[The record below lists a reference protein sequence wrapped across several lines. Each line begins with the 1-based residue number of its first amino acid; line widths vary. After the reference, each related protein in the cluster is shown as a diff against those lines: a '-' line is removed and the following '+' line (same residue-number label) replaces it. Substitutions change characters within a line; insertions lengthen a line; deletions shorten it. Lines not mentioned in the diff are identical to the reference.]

1 MKRILLLTIAFA
13 TATTLSAQKFGFVDS
28 DYIRSNIPAFTA
40 AQEQLN
46 ALAEQW
52 EKEVTEG
59 YAEVEKMYRE
69 YQNEAVML
77 TQEMRVQ
84 REEAIIARERE
95 VKELQERYFG
105 VEGELFLKRQEL
117 IQPIQDQILDAI
129 KEVADEGGF
138 AAIFDTSSGGNIL
151 FANARHD
158 VSDIVLEKLGYGK

>member
-1 MKRILLLTIAFA
+1 MKRILLLTIVFA

-52 EKEVTEG
+52 EKEVTEV

-84 REEAIIARERE
+84 REEAIIALERE

>member
-84 REEAIIARERE
+84 REEAIIALERE